1 MAFLLFAVVLSAVG
15 ISIILMR
22 NRRPTSMEHSIAEFE
37 KGRRALSPD
46 PEMPPTPGR
55 RRSE

>member
-1 MAFLLFAVVLSAVG
+1 VGFLLLALIVSAVG
-15 ISIILMR
+15 ITIVLMR

-37 KGRRALSPD
+37 KGRQALA
-46 PEMPPTPGR
+46 PEPPVSSRRR

>member
-1 MAFLLFAVVLSAVG
+1 MAFLLLVVVMSAIG
-15 ISIILMR
+15 ITIILMR

-46 PEMPPTPGR
+46 PQLPPTPDR
-55 RRSE
+55 RRSD